1 MTLSP
6 EGVPTTLLHHVKH
19 SQVLH
24 EHVVLLTIQS
34 ADVPKIEEDHRVN
47 VQSFGQGFYR
57 LTALYGY
64 METPNIPRIMKLA
77 AKAGMPVD
85 PTKTSFYLGRE
96 TLLTTGTSKMAR
108 WRKNLFALMSR
119 NAANPTTFFGI
130 PPNRVV
136 ELGAQVKL

>member
-1 MTLSP
+1 
-6 EGVPTTLLHHVKH
+6 LLHHVKH

-34 ADVPKIEEDHRVN
+34 ADVPKIEEDQRVI

-96 TLLTTGTSKMAR
+96 TLLTTGTSRMVR